1 MRDGVKI
8 KLARSFRKA
17 MTHAEVLLWLGLK
30 GHSHE
35 GFSFRRQHPIGP
47 YIADFYCAKA
57 RLIIEVD
64 GQIHERE
71 DRPQRDALR
80 DQWFEAQVIE
90 TVRISAVDVL
100 ADAHDVSDG
109 VLRYVSDKL
118 KTGHAPSV
126 TDKP

>member
-1 MRDGVKI
+1 MREGVKTNQ
-8 KLARSFRKA
+8 ARNFRKA

-30 GHSHE
+30 GHSRE

-57 RLIIEVD
+57 KLIIEVD

-80 DQWFEAQVIE
+80 DQWFAEQGME
-90 TVRISAVDVL
+90 TMQISAADIM

-109 VLRYVSDKL
+109 IVRYVRERL
-118 KTGHAPSV
+118 NGN
-126 TDKP
+126 